1 VIKILQLTEYK
12 PICLSFRLWQITK
25 TNTMTTNI
33 QSVHFDADKKLIE
46 FAHEKM
52 NKLKTFHDG
61 LINSEVIMRLDK
73 SSNSENKVAEIKIL
87 AKGQELF
94 SKKQSASFEESI
106 DLACE
111 ALKSQIKKHKEKQA
125 GAKVNI
131 DDL

>member
-1 VIKILQLTEYK
+1 
-12 PICLSFRLWQITK
+12 
-25 TNTMTTNI
+25 MTTNI
-33 QSVHFDADKKLIE
+33 QTLHFDADKKLLD
-46 FAHEKM
+46 FANERM
-52 NKLKTFHDG
+52 NKLKTYHDG
-61 LINSEVIMRLDK
+61 LINGEVIMRLDK

-111 ALKSQIKKHKEKQA
+111 AIKTQIKKHKDKLA
-125 GAKVNI
+125 GANVAI

>member
-1 VIKILQLTEYK
+1 
-12 PICLSFRLWQITK
+12 
-25 TNTMTTNI
+25 MTTNI
-33 QSVHFDADKKLIE
+33 QSLHFDADKKLID
-46 FAHEKM
+46 FTNDKI

-61 LINSEVIMRLDK
+61 LINGDVILRLDK
-73 SSNSENKVAEIKIL
+73 SSNTENKVAEIKIL

-111 ALKSQIKKHKEKQA
+111 ALKTQIKKHKEKSA
-125 GAKVNI
+125 GNKVNI

>member
-1 VIKILQLTEYK
+1 VGIKILQLINKYK
-12 PICLSFRLWQITK
+12 LK
-25 TNTMTTNI
+25 TQKTGGFIMTTNI
-33 QSVHFDADKKLIE
+33 QSVHFDADRKLID
-46 FAHEKM
+46 FVNEKM
-52 NKLKTFHDG
+52 TKLKTYHDG
-61 LINSEVIMRLDK
+61 LINGEVIMRLDK

-111 ALKSQIKKHKEKQA
+111 ALKTQIKKHKEKSA
-125 GAKVNI
+125 PTNVNI